1 MIELSV
7 DKLHEMGK
15 NSRAKA
21 EQNFDEN
28 LVISA
33 YIEKVKENESHN

>member
-1 MIELSV
+1 MIELGF
-7 DKLHEMGK
+7 DKRYEMGK

-21 EQNFDEN
+21 EQKFDEN

-33 YIEKVKENESHN
+33 YIEKLKEIE